1 MPVKKQISAALLL
14 VVGLVTLGGW
24 VSNLVGSRHPDYYH
38 DVERNLRIF
47 GEVYKAISD
56 KYVEEVDPNR
66 FMRAGIDGMLATLDP
81 YTVLIEKEDNAQ
93 LQIMTSGKYGGV
105 GMRIAT
111 RNGWP
116 TVVEPPFNGTPAQ
129 RAGIREGD
137 VIIEVNGESTKGM
150 DINTVA
156 SKLRGEV
163 GTEVTLKVSREG
175 EKMPIE
181 FRLIRDEIVIKD
193 VAYSGIIEDGI
204 GYIKL
209 THFSKNAGKEVEDAI
224 RRLKSQN
231 LNGLILDLRNNPGG
245 LLDAAVEVADNFLNP
260 GQLIVSTRGRSDNS
274 DQEYRAQRRST
285 LGDKPLVVLVNGA
298 SASAS
303 EIVSGAIQDLDRGV
317 VIGTRTF
324 GKGLVQTVVPI
335 SRDAALK
342 LTTAKYYI
350 PSGRLIQNPA
360 RLKTELSDLF
370 GPVIRKE
377 ENKGGKK
384 DEGAEAEKKHA
395 YHTKNGRTVY
405 GGGGIVPD
413 IVVKEEPLT
422 ALDVA
427 LLRQTMPFNFAVV
440 YAAKHPNLKRDF
452 TVTDEML
459 DEFRA
464 FLKEKDFRFKTQAE
478 VELEN
483 LKKTAEK
490 QGYFDAIA
498 AQYDE
503 LWKAVERAK
512 EREFERSKRFIRRV
526 LEREIAAKLWGSDAE
541 VEIGF
546 KDDPVIQ
553 KAIEVLEKPSRYYSI
568 LQPESR
574 EG

>member
-1 MPVKKQISAALLL
+1 MPVRKQISAALLL
-14 VVGLVTLGGW
+14 IVGLVTLGGW
-24 VSNLVGSRHPDYYH
+24 VSNLVGSRSPDYYH

-105 GMRIAT
+105 GMRIST

-137 VIIEVNGESTKGM
+137 VIIEVDGESTKGM
-150 DINTVA
+150 NINTVA

-163 GTEVTLKVSREG
+163 GTEVTLKISREG
-175 EKMPIE
+175 EEMPIE
-181 FRLIRDEIVIKD
+181 FRLLRAEIVIKD
-193 VAYSGIIEDGI
+193 VAYAGIIRDGI

-209 THFSKNAGKEVEDAI
+209 THFSKNAGNEVEDAI
-224 RRLKSQN
+224 RELKRQGMQS
-231 LNGLILDLRNNPGG
+231 LILDLRSNPGG
-245 LLDAAVEVADNFLNP
+245 LLDAAVDVADNFLEP
-260 GQLIVSTRGRSDNS
+260 GELIVSTRGRSDNT
-274 DQEYRAQRRST
+274 DQEYRSQSRPT

-303 EIVSGAIQDLDRGV
+303 EIVSGAVQDLDRGV
-317 VIGTRTF
+317 IIGTRTF

-350 PSGRLIQNPA
+350 PSGRLIQNPE
-360 RLKTELSDLF
+360 RLKTELSELF
-370 GPVIRKE
+370 GSVIREEDEEKEDKE
-377 ENKGGKK
+377 EDRNG
-384 DEGAEAEKKHA
+384 EEEPI
-395 YHTKNGRTVY
+395 YRTRNGRTVY

-413 IVVKEEPLT
+413 IVVEEEPLT

-427 LLRQTMPFNFAVV
+427 LLRQTMPFNFAVT
-440 YAAKHPNLKRDF
+440 YAAKHPDLPRDF
-452 TVTDEML
+452 VVTDEIL
-459 DEFRA
+459 AEFRA
-464 FLKEKDFRFKTQAE
+464 FLKEKNFQYKTAAE
-478 VELEN
+478 MELES

-498 AQYDE
+498 EEYEA
-503 LWKAVERAK
+503 LWQAIEEQKD
-512 EREFERSKRFIRRV
+512 REFERSKKFIQRV
-526 LEREIAAKLWGSDAE
+526 LEREIAAKLWGTDAE
-541 VEIGF
+541 VEAGLD
-546 KDDPVIQ
+546 DDPVIR
-553 KAIEVLEKPSRYYSI
+553 KAIEVLNQTSQYYSI
-568 LQPESR
+568 LKPRST